1 MCLTSQ
7 KGNGSHKYIKTTNY
21 NYPFHNYTWTPTS
34 THSVDNYI
42 QFSSWKRP
50 SVNYLVHFVYITNKG
65 PTWHTSRWMVVPK
78 NDRDHPLLLLLH
90 SDSLPVLYS
99 AAAAAAWLTNRFISV
114 SQNKKQ
120 IDSEIATIKCI
131 ARHPQ
136 QQHYGR
142 LCVAALFYRKR
153 NNYLSPTSA
162 SMSCCES
169 NRMTHFRGDLSWFI
183 SHIERQRRRRR

>member
-50 SVNYLVHFVYITNKG
+50 SVNYLVHVVYITNKG

-78 NDRDHPLLLLLH
+78 NDIPFSYSCTLTHYPYCTQLLLLLRGWPIVSFQFRKTKNKSTRKLPQLNASPAIH
-90 SDSLPVLYS
+90 SSNTLGGCVLLHYS
-99 AAAAAAWLTNRFISV
+99 TERETIISHQLLLVWAAANRTEWPIFAEIYHDLYLT
-114 SQNKKQ
+114 
-120 IDSEIATIKCI
+120 
-131 ARHPQ
+131 
-136 QQHYGR
+136 
-142 LCVAALFYRKR
+142 
-153 NNYLSPTSA
+153 
-162 SMSCCES
+162 
-169 NRMTHFRGDLSWFI
+169 
-183 SHIERQRRRRR
+183 